1 MKVAVFGASG
11 YSGQVLM
18 RLLLDHPKITGVLP
32 VSSTKSGSALNEQD
46 AGLGPDIEGKLLR
59 GSHFLSRDQAL
70 EEQPDAVFS
79 ALPHGASMEFC
90 KPFFGISVVID
101 LSADFRLRDIQAH
114 QQAYGKAA
122 AGFDEL
128 RKKAVYGLAEI
139 YQEDIK
145 GADIIAVPGCYP
157 TCILLPLLPFARSN
171 LLTSVVTVNS
181 LSGISGAGRAARETS
196 LYVERSENS
205 LAYHPGRG
213 HRHYPEIIQELTLT
227 GCYAPLFFTPHMVP
241 MRRGMFSTI
250 SMPLEST
257 EEDWDAKAGDVLSE
271 AYSNEPFIKLTAS
284 SIPATRDVI
293 GSNRC
298 DIGWYVEKTNNG
310 LSMLYLF
317 SVIDNLMKGAS
328 GQAVQD
334 FNIRFGFPQTAGL
347 PLRGET

>member
-11 YSGQVLM
+11 YTGRVLM
-18 RLLLDHPKITGVLP
+18 RLLLDHPEVTDLLP
-32 VSSTKSGSALNEQD
+32 VSSTKPGRALNEQD
-46 AGLGPDIEGKLLR
+46 TGIGPDIEGKLWGGGR
-59 GSHFLSRDQAL
+59 FLNRDQAL
-70 EEQPDAVFS
+70 KEQPDAVFS

-101 LSADFRLRDIQAH
+101 LSADFRLRDVQAH
-114 QQAYGKAA
+114 QRAYAQTA
-122 AGFDEL
+122 PEPEL

-157 TCILLPLLPFARSN
+157 TCILLPLLPLSRLG
-171 LLTSVVTVNS
+171 LLNSVITVNS
-181 LSGISGAGRAARETS
+181 LSGISGAGRIARETS

-205 LAYHPGRG
+205 IAYQPGRK
-213 HRHYPEIIQELTLT
+213 HRHYPEIIQELAIMD
-227 GCYAPLFFTPHMVP
+227 CNAPLFFTPHMVP

-250 SMPLEST
+250 SMPLKS
-257 EEDWDAKAGDVLSE
+257 EEGVWDTRIGDVFSK
-271 AYSNEPFIKLTAS
+271 AYNEEPFIELTAG

-298 DIGWYVEKTNNG
+298 DIGWYVEEAVNG
-310 LSMLYLF
+310 PSMLYLF
-317 SVIDNLMKGAS
+317 SVIDNLMKGSS

-347 PLRGET
+347 SLRGET